1 MDENFKYGYYQG
13 VIQAADMNDEIG
25 QCFNCNEAG
34 HKWLECPK
42 PRQEGLKHVYKR
54 LQQLNL
60 NYKGDLKR
68 KGVCIPLLGA
78 TAPAPAAAK
87 A

>member
-1 MDENFKYGYYQG
+1 MDENFEHGYYQS

-25 QCFNCNEAG
+25 RCFNCNEAG

-42 PRQEGLKHVYKR
+42 PWREGLKRAYER

-60 NYKGDLKR
+60 NYKGDPKR
-68 KGVCIPLLGA
+68 KGVHVPLLGA
-78 TAPAPAAAK
+78 MAPAPAAVK